1 MNALYNEL
9 LTTLNTQGPQRLE
22 ERLVSL
28 DTVATRA
35 LIASMHIVME
45 GSPRDQLRQHFG
57 LNTYASGMPL
67 GERVQHEDIP
77 LPPPT
82 PYTGPIVDL
91 NGNDVPPPIA
101 AVAQRPWG
109 SVTSSSHIFEML
121 SLENTELPSGVCSA
135 LIDVYRSMAHDTGP
149 TALNRTVIKMMVANA
164 KANHK
169 LPPSTKMVRDQEIV
183 SLLSVLKSSDRSIAA
198 RFSTVDQLSAR
209 YIYKRGAHSL
219 DVFCLDMD
227 RHRDIQI
234 HAELSGWGHVAVDF
248 HRYHFLYKRDPSV
261 PDAETIQLRLRA
273 MQNDVGCYTVS
284 NMYRANTLH
293 KIQDF
298 ELDYFNG
305 RIVAKTNEGDIT
317 LNDPP
322 FFYRPSHHRGDKVRI
337 VRDRKLRR
345 ATYKGP
351 ASNAMLN
358 RACVIRALHLRSD
371 GTVIYELEPFR
382 RSSQDDRLLPL
393 NNRMNGIPEG
403 LLIPAKRTKAF
414 GSL

>member
-28 DTVATRA
+28 DTVAMRA

-121 SLENTELPSGVCSA
+121 SLENAELPSGVCSV

-149 TALNRTVIKMMVANA
+149 TALNRTVIKLMVENA

-183 SLLSVLKSSDRSIAA
+183 SLLSVLKSSDRKIAA
-198 RFSTVDQLSAR
+198 RFPTVDQLSAR
-209 YIYKRGAHSL
+209 YIYKRGTHS
-219 DVFCLDMD
+219 VHPFCLDMD
-227 RHRDIQI
+227 HQRDIQI
-234 HAELSGWGHVAVDF
+234 TADLNGWSMVTSTF
-248 HRYHFLYKRDPSV
+248 HCYLFLYKRDPSV
-261 PDAETIQLRLRA
+261 PEPETLQLRLRA
-273 MQNDVGCYTVS
+273 VCNDVGCYTQS
-284 NMYRANTLH
+284 TRHQGNRLCRIT
-293 KIQDF
+293 DF
-298 ELDYFNG
+298 EIDYFNG
-305 RIVAKTNEGDIT
+305 RIIAKTDEGDIP

-322 FFYRPSHHRGDKVRI
+322 FFYRPNHNRGDKVKI

-345 ATYKGP
+345 SYTGP
-351 ASNAMLN
+351 VSNAMLN
-358 RACVIRALHLRSD
+358 RACMVRALHGRTD
-371 GTVIYELEPFR
+371 GTVIYELEPYFR
-382 RSSQDDRLLPL
+382 DNITGVERPINHRIHGMPQALLTT
-393 NNRMNGIPEG
+393 
-403 LLIPAKRTKAF
+403 AKRTKAF
-414 GSL
+414 GSI